1 MNDIGIKRDTT
12 ITKRVEQICGYRDN
26 IHDTPKKKNVFF
38 ILTLHKVNPFY
49 ENKYYQ
55 ELL

>member
-1 MNDIGIKRDTT
+1 MAIA
-12 ITKRVEQICGYRDN
+12 ITSMPP
-26 IHDTPKKKNVFF
+26 PKKKNVFF